1 MTKFDVW
8 KDLDAEITLVVTFF
22 LFLKISAN
30 LIEFV
35 FTMLGISTPEII
47 SPSFLVTLQNKT
59 NYLPSYI
66 YIDNTLIYN
75 TNDNQ
80 SI

>member
-1 MTKFDVW
+1 LLGW
-8 KDLDAEITLVVTFF
+8 KDLSLETIPIVTFF

-47 SPSFLVTLQNKT
+47 SPSFFC
-59 NYLPSYI
+59 
-66 YIDNTLIYN
+66 DNALLAHRSHQVPTEN
-75 TNDNQ
+75 RQVD
-80 SI
+80 SGAE